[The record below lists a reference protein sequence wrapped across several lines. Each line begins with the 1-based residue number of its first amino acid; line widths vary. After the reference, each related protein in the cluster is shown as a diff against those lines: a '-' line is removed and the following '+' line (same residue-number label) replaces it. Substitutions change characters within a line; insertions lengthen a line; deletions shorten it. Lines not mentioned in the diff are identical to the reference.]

1 MTTFTFI
8 GLADSYFGMI
18 LDCDI
23 TSAVCCYLQVF
34 HGDLCCFVATSIR
47 HNLCFF
53 GANIFG
59 QICIGA
65 IQIASPSL
73 VTENRREA
81 EFCVFSVGKF
91 YICIS
96 GRSWDRS

>member
-53 GANIFG
+53 GALFKNFTFASWVG
-59 QICIGA
+59 LGIGHG
-65 IQIASPSL
+65 
-73 VTENRREA
+73 
-81 EFCVFSVGKF
+81 VGH
-91 YICIS
+91 
-96 GRSWDRS
+96 GAPH